1 MKAHSFNYPKRL
13 KLANIP
19 TPIQKLQFRESTFL
33 IKRDDL
39 TGLELSGNKVRKLE
53 FLLHHAKSQKT
64 DLLFTCG
71 GEQSNHARAT
81 VFAAKS
87 IGLDTKLFLWG
98 KESTLADGNLF
109 LNKFLN
115 TEIKYLN
122 KSEYEDVNSIMSE
135 EKFKLEKA
143 GKKIFIIPE
152 GGSSE
157 LGIWGYVKAFE
168 EIVEQRSFNINSIL
182 TACGSG
188 GTSAGLLLGALL
200 FGIKFKILAV
210 NVLYQADDIR
220 NKILKLVENT
230 IKKYNLKIKLDESL
244 LEVVD
249 GYSTEGY
256 KNISSEKIKVIR
268 EFAGQTGIILDPAYT
283 GKAFYAYQEQ
293 HLNSKKISRT
303 LFIHTGGLFGVFPKR
318 KLFLQN

>member
-1 MKAHSFNYPKRL
+1 L
-13 KLANIP
+13 
-19 TPIQKLQFRESTFL
+19 
-33 IKRDDL
+33 
-39 TGLELSGNKVRKLE
+39 
-53 FLLHHAKSQKT
+53 
-64 DLLFTCG
+64 
-71 GEQSNHARAT
+71 
-81 VFAAKS
+81 
-87 IGLDTKLFLWG
+87 
-98 KESTLADGNLF
+98 
-109 LNKFLN
+109 
-115 TEIKYLN
+115 
-122 KSEYEDVNSIMSE
+122 
-135 EKFKLEKA
+135 KLEKA

-157 LGIWGYVKAFE
+157 VGIWGYVKAFE
-168 EIVEQRSFNINSIL
+168 EIIEQRNFNINSIL

-188 GTSAGLLLGALL
+188 GTSAGLLIGAHL

-210 NVLYQADDIR
+210 NVLYPADVMR
-220 NKILKLVENT
+220 NKILELVENT
-230 IKKYNLKIKLDESL
+230 IRKYSLKIKLDESL

-256 KNISSEKIKVIR
+256 KNISNEKIKVIR

-293 HLNSKKISRT
+293 YLKSKNLSRT